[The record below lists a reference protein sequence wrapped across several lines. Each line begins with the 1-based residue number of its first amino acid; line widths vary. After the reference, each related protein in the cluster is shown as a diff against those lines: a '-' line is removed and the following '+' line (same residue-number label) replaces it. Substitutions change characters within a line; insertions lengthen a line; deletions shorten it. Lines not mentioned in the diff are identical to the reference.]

1 MGPRELVGLLRNRDF
16 ALLVGGRLVTNA
28 GDSLYYIAAMWLVYD
43 LTGSELYTGVAG
55 FLTMAPAALQ
65 FLFGPLVDRAPLGR
79 LLVGTQV
86 VQGLLVLVVPV
97 AHALDL
103 LSVWV
108 VLAVMPLLS
117 LLNQPVYPAQ
127 SAALPRLVDR
137 EELVGANSVLTLA
150 YQGVD
155 AGFNALGG
163 IVVAAFGAVTLFLVD
178 SVTFAVAMLL
188 FLGLDIPEAGAG
200 DVATAEAAGAGPDD
214 GTAAAGADGA
224 AGDRDDAGEDAPTEA
239 GDPAAVT
246 DGGTGGAP
254 DGDSGG
260 VVDTGSDGDPGVTA
274 GDGPD
279 SDGRAGYLADLRE
292 GVGFLRGTVV
302 ARLTLGVVVVNFAFG
317 GVMAVLPA
325 YGDSFGGAGAYG
337 LLAAAVGVGMLTGSL
352 VGNLVEGWPFGYVVS
367 GGMGLGAVLWTAAI
381 TVDTMPV
388 TPVLLALALVP
399 AGTMNVLVFSLVQA
413 VVPDRLL
420 GRAMSVI
427 MSGATAM
434 TPVGALVG
442 GALADATS
450 PGLVLYGN
458 AVATAL
464 FALYVFAVP
473 SLRRL
478 PRVGAVSTLAAE

>member
-1 MGPRELVGLLRNRDF
+1 MRPRELVGLLRNRDF

-43 LTGSELYTGVAG
+43 LTGSELYTGIAG

-65 FLFGPLVDRAPLGR
+65 FLFGPLVDRAPLGP

-86 VQGLLVLVVPV
+86 VQGLLVLAVPI
-97 AHALDL
+97 AHYLDL

-108 VLAVMPLLS
+108 VLTVMPLLS

-127 SAALPRLVDR
+127 SAALPRIVDR

-163 IVVAAFGAVTLFLVD
+163 VVVAAFGAVTLFLVD
-178 SVTFAVAMLL
+178 SVTFAVATLL
-188 FLGLDIPEAGAG
+188 FLGLDIPAAGAG
-200 DVATAEAAGAGPDD
+200 DVDE
-214 GTAAAGADGA
+214 ADGDP
-224 AGDRDDAGEDAPTEA
+224 GDDEPSADTA
-239 GDPAAVT
+239 DPAAVP
-246 DGGTGGAP
+246 DGGEESS
-254 DGDSGG
+254 SG
-260 VVDTGSDGDPGVTA
+260 TGSDDPTDPG
-274 GDGPD
+274 GWD
-279 SDGRAGYLADLRE
+279 GYLADLRE
-292 GVGFLRGTVV
+292 GIGFLRGTVV
-302 ARLTLGVVVVNFAFG
+302 AKLTLGVIVVNFAFG

-325 YGDSFGGAGAYG
+325 YGDSFGGASAYG

-352 VGNLVEGWPFGYVVS
+352 VGNIVEEWPFGYVVS
-367 GGMGLGAVLWTAAI
+367 GGMALGAVLWTAAI
-381 TVDTMPV
+381 TVDSMPA
-388 TPVLLALALVP
+388 TPVLLALSLVP

-427 MSGATAM
+427 MSGATVM

-464 FALYVFAVP
+464 FALYVLAVP
-473 SLRRL
+473 SLRRI
-478 PRVGAVSTLAAE
+478 PRVGSVSTLSAE

>member
-1 MGPRELVGLLRNRDF
+1 MRPRELVGLLRNRDF

-43 LTGSELYTGVAG
+43 LTGSELYTGIAG

-65 FLFGPLVDRAPLGR
+65 FLFGPLVDRTPLGP

-86 VQGLLVLVVPV
+86 VQGLLVLVVPI
-97 AHALDL
+97 AHFFDM

-108 VLAVMPLLS
+108 VLVVMPLLS

-127 SAALPRLVDR
+127 SAALPRIVDR
-137 EELVGANSVLTLA
+137 EELVGANSVLTIA

-178 SVTFAVAMLL
+178 SVTFAVATLL
-188 FLGLDIPEAGAG
+188 FLGLDIPAAGAG
-200 DVATAEAAGAGPDD
+200 DIEAAEEEEDASGD
-214 GTAAAGADGA
+214 
-224 AGDRDDAGEDAPTEA
+224 AGDDTSPEA
-239 GDPAAVT
+239 SDPAAVP
-246 DGGTGGAP
+246 DGGTDP
-254 DGDSGG
+254 DTD
-260 VVDTGSDGDPGVTA
+260 DGHTD
-274 GDGPD
+274 D
-279 SDGRAGYLADLRE
+279 SDEADRDGWDGYLADLRE
-292 GVGFLRGTVV
+292 GIGFLRGTVV
-302 ARLTLGVVVVNFAFG
+302 AKLTLGVIIVNFAFG
-317 GVMAVLPA
+317 GVMAVLPS

-352 VGNLVEGWPFGYVVS
+352 VGNLVEEWPFGYVVS

-381 TVDTMPV
+381 AVDTMPA

-427 MSGATAM
+427 MSGATVM

-442 GALADATS
+442 GAVADATS

-473 SLRRL
+473 SLRRI
-478 PRVGAVSTLAAE
+478 PRVGSVSTLSAE

>member
-1 MGPRELVGLLRNRDF
+1 MRPRELVGLLRNRDF

-43 LTGSELYTGVAG
+43 LTGSELYTGLAG

-65 FLFGPLVDRAPLGR
+65 FLFGPLVDRTPLGP

-86 VQGLLVLVVPV
+86 VQGLLVLVVPI
-97 AHALDL
+97 AHFFDA

-108 VLAVMPLLS
+108 VLVVMPLLS

-127 SAALPRLVDR
+127 SAALPRIVDR

-178 SVTFAVAMLL
+178 SVTFAVATLL

-200 DVATAEAAGAGPDD
+200 DVEDEEREE
-214 GTAAAGADGA
+214 GTPG
-224 AGDRDDAGEDAPTEA
+224 DAGEEDAA
-239 GDPAAVT
+239 ADAADPAAVP
-246 DGGTGGAP
+246 DGGEEAEADVDDAP
-254 DGDSGG
+254 DR
-260 VVDTGSDGDPGVTA
+260 
-274 GDGPD
+274 
-279 SDGRAGYLADLRE
+279 DGRDGWDGYLADLRE
-292 GVGFLRGTVV
+292 GIGFLRGTVV
-302 ARLTLGVVVVNFAFG
+302 AKLTLGVIIVNFAFG

-352 VGNLVEGWPFGYVVS
+352 VGNFVEEWPFGYVVS

-381 TVDTMPV
+381 TVDTMPA

-427 MSGATAM
+427 MSGATVM

-442 GALADATS
+442 GALADATA

-458 AVATAL
+458 AAATAL

-473 SLRRL
+473 SLRRI
-478 PRVGAVSTLAAE
+478 PRVGSVSTLSAE

>member
-1 MGPRELVGLLRNRDF
+1 MRPRELVGLLRNRDF

-43 LTGSELYTGVAG
+43 LTGSELFTGLAG

-65 FLFGPLVDRAPLGR
+65 FLFGPLVDRTPLER

-86 VQGLLVLVVPV
+86 VQGLLVLVVPA
-97 AHALDL
+97 AHYLGV

-108 VLAVMPLLS
+108 VLTVMPLLS

-127 SAALPRLVDR
+127 SAALPRIVDR

-150 YQGVD
+150 YQGVN

-178 SVTFAVAMLL
+178 SVTFAVATML

-200 DVATAEAAGAGPDD
+200 DIDDEEA
-214 GTAAAGADGA
+214 TAAADPDEAPPD
-224 AGDRDDAGEDAPTEA
+224 EDA
-239 GDPAAVT
+239 GDPATVA
-246 DGGTGGAP
+246 DGGRDEA
-254 DGDSGG
+254 
-260 VVDTGSDGDPGVTA
+260 VDASEADEHGSDGTEPA
-274 GDGPD
+274 AD
-279 SDGRAGYLADLRE
+279 SGSSYLDDLRE
-292 GVGFLRGTVV
+292 GIGFLRGTVV
-302 ARLTLGVVVVNFAFG
+302 AKLTLGVIVVNFAFG
-317 GVMAVLPA
+317 GVMAILPS

-337 LLAAAVGVGMLTGSL
+337 LLAAAVGIGMLAGSL
-352 VGNLVEGWPFGYVVS
+352 VGNLVEEWPFGYVVS
-367 GGMGLGAVLWTAAI
+367 GGMAVSAVLWTVAVS
-381 TVDTMPV
+381 VDSMPA

-427 MSGATAM
+427 RSGAGVM

-442 GALADATS
+442 GAVADATS

-458 AVATAL
+458 AAATAV
-464 FALYVFAVP
+464 FAIYVFALP
-473 SLRRL
+473 SLRRI
-478 PRVGAVSTLAAE
+478 PRVGSVSTLAAE

>member
-1 MGPRELVGLLRNRDF
+1 MRPRELVGLLRNRDF

-43 LTGSELYTGVAG
+43 LTGSELYTGIAG

-65 FLFGPLVDRAPLGR
+65 FLFGPLVDRTPLGP

-86 VQGLLVLVVPV
+86 VQGLLVLVVPI
-97 AHALDL
+97 AHFFDM

-108 VLAVMPLLS
+108 VLVVMPLLS

-127 SAALPRLVDR
+127 SAALPRIVDR
-137 EELVGANSVLTLA
+137 EELVGANSVLTIA

-178 SVTFAVAMLL
+178 SVTFAVATLL
-188 FLGLDIPEAGAG
+188 FLGLDIPAAGAG
-200 DVATAEAAGAGPDD
+200 DVEDEGSEEGEGAPGD
-214 GTAAAGADGA
+214 
-224 AGDRDDAGEDAPTEA
+224 AGDEDAAPEA
-239 GDPAAVT
+239 SDPAAVP
-246 DGGTGGAP
+246 DGGEEAEADADDVSDHDEAAPGGW
-254 DGDSGG
+254 D
-260 VVDTGSDGDPGVTA
+260 
-274 GDGPD
+274 
-279 SDGRAGYLADLRE
+279 GYLADLRE
-292 GVGFLRGTVV
+292 GIGFLRGTVV
-302 ARLTLGVVVVNFAFG
+302 AKLTLGVVIVNFAFG
-317 GVMAVLPA
+317 GVMAVLPS

-352 VGNLVEGWPFGYVVS
+352 VGNLVEEWPFGYVVS

-381 TVDTMPV
+381 TVDTMPA

-427 MSGATAM
+427 MSGATVM

-442 GALADATS
+442 GAVADATS

-473 SLRRL
+473 SLRRI
-478 PRVGAVSTLAAE
+478 PRVGSVSTLSAE

>member
-1 MGPRELVGLLRNRDF
+1 MAAGHLSDREQKLTSADAYDGRGAGTPVTPRELVGLLRNGAF
-16 ALLVGGRLVTNA
+16 ARLVGGRLVTNA

-43 LTGSELYTGVAG
+43 LTGSELYTGLAG
-55 FLTMAPAALQ
+55 FLVMAPSALQ
-65 FLFGPLVDRAPLGR
+65 FLFGPLVDRTSLRP

-97 AHALDL
+97 AHFLDL

-108 VLAVMPLLS
+108 VLTVMPLLS

-127 SAALPRLVDR
+127 SAALPRIIER

-163 IVVAAFGAVTLFLVD
+163 VVVAAFGAVTLFLVD
-178 SVTFAVAMLL
+178 SVTFAVATLL

-200 DVATAEAAGAGPDD
+200 DIEESDPDD
-214 GTAAAGADGA
+214 EAGADPTT
-224 AGDRDDAGEDAPTEA
+224 DQDA
-239 GDPAAVT
+239 DPAAVP
-246 DGGTGGAP
+246 DGGTGEPTDDGADP
-254 DGDSGG
+254 DGW
-260 VVDTGSDGDPGVTA
+260 
-274 GDGPD
+274 
-279 SDGRAGYLADLRE
+279 AGYLADLRE
-292 GVGFLRGTVV
+292 GIGFLRGTVV
-302 ARLTLGVVVVNFAFG
+302 AKLTLGVIVVNFAFG
-317 GVMAVLPA
+317 GVMAVLPS
-325 YGDSFGGAGAYG
+325 YGDTMGGAGAYG
-337 LLAAAVGVGMLTGSL
+337 LLAAAVGVGMLVGSL
-352 VGNLVEGWPFGYVVS
+352 VGNAVEEWPFGYVVS

-381 TVDTMPV
+381 TVGSMPA
-388 TPVLLALALVP
+388 TPVLLALALIP

-427 MSGATAM
+427 MSGASAM
-434 TPVGALVG
+434 TPIGALIG
-442 GALADATS
+442 GALADATT
-450 PGLVLYGN
+450 PALVLYGN

-464 FALYVFAVP
+464 FACYVFAVP
-473 SLRRL
+473 SLRHI

>member
-1 MGPRELVGLLRNRDF
+1 MGPRELLGLLRNRDF

-43 LTGSELYTGVAG
+43 LTGSELFTGLAG

-65 FLFGPLVDRAPLGR
+65 FLFGPLVDRSPLGP

-97 AHALDL
+97 AHFLDV

-108 VLAVMPLLS
+108 VLTVMPLLA

-127 SAALPRLVDR
+127 SAALPRIVDR
-137 EELVGANSVLTLA
+137 EELVGANSVLTIA

-163 IVVAAFGAVTLFLVD
+163 VVVAAFGAVTLFLVD
-178 SVTFAVAMLL
+178 SVTFAVATLL
-188 FLGLDIPEAGAG
+188 FIGLEIPEAGAG
-200 DVATAEAAGAGPDD
+200 DIDTVTDAG
-214 GTAAAGADGA
+214 GTDADGIDGGDDTGDA
-224 AGDRDDAGEDAPTEA
+224 AEGETSPDA
-239 GDPAAVT
+239 GDPAAVP
-246 DGGTGGAP
+246 DGGESGEGAAAAP
-254 DGDSGG
+254 DTD
-260 VVDTGSDGDPGVTA
+260 A
-274 GDGPD
+274 PD
-279 SDGRAGYLADLRE
+279 SSDAPPADDEPDGWAGYLADLRE
-292 GVGFLRGTVV
+292 GIGFLRGTVV

-367 GGMGLGAVLWTAAI
+367 GGMALSAGLWAIAIAVN
-381 TVDTMPV
+381 TMPA
-388 TPVLLALALVP
+388 TPALLALALVP

-434 TPVGALVG
+434 TPIGALVG
-442 GALADATS
+442 GAVADATS

-464 FALYVFAVP
+464 FAAYVLAVP

-478 PRVGAVSTLAAE
+478 PRVGSVSTLSAE

>member
-1 MGPRELVGLLRNRDF
+1 MRPRELVGLLRNRDF

-43 LTGSELYTGVAG
+43 LTGSELYTGIAG

-65 FLFGPLVDRAPLGR
+65 FLFGPLVDRTPLGP

-97 AHALDL
+97 AHFFDV

-108 VLAVMPLLS
+108 VLVVMPLLS

-127 SAALPRLVDR
+127 SAALPRIVDR
-137 EELVGANSVLTLA
+137 EELVGANSVLTIA

-178 SVTFAVAMLL
+178 SVTFAVATLL
-188 FLGLDIPEAGAG
+188 FLGLDIPAAGAG
-200 DVATAEAAGAGPDD
+200 DIEEAEESD
-214 GTAAAGADGA
+214 GEGT
-224 AGDRDDAGEDAPTEA
+224 EDAVAESA
-239 GDPAAVT
+239 DPAAVP
-246 DGGTGGAP
+246 DGGTDP
-254 DGDSGG
+254 DTD
-260 VVDTGSDGDPGVTA
+260 DGHTDEA
-274 GDGPD
+274 DRDGWD
-279 SDGRAGYLADLRE
+279 GYLADLRE
-292 GVGFLRGTVV
+292 GIGFLRGTVV
-302 ARLTLGVVVVNFAFG
+302 AKLTLGVIIVNFAFG
-317 GVMAVLPA
+317 GVMAVLPS

-352 VGNLVEGWPFGYVVS
+352 VGNLVEEWPFGYVVS

-381 TVDTMPV
+381 TVDTMPA
-388 TPVLLALALVP
+388 TPVLLALALIP

-427 MSGATAM
+427 MSGATVM
-434 TPVGALVG
+434 TPVGALAG
-442 GALADATS
+442 GAVADITS

-473 SLRRL
+473 SLRRI
-478 PRVGAVSTLAAE
+478 PRVGSVSTLSAE

>member
-1 MGPRELVGLLRNRDF
+1 MGPRELLGLLRNRDF

-43 LTGSELYTGVAG
+43 LTGSELFTGVAG

-65 FLFGPLVDRAPLGR
+65 FLFGPLVDRSPLGP

-97 AHALDL
+97 AHFLDV

-108 VLAVMPLLS
+108 VLTVMPLLA

-127 SAALPRLVDR
+127 SAALPRIVDR
-137 EELVGANSVLTLA
+137 EELVGANSVLTIA

-163 IVVAAFGAVTLFLVD
+163 VVVAAFGAVTLFLVD
-178 SVTFAVAMLL
+178 SVTFAVATLL
-188 FLGLDIPEAGAG
+188 FLGLEIPEAGAG
-200 DVATAEAAGAGPDD
+200 DIDTVT
-214 GTAAAGADGA
+214 
-224 AGDRDDAGEDAPTEA
+224 DAGGTDAD
-239 GDPAAVT
+239 DPAAVP
-246 DGGTGGAP
+246 DGGESSEGAAAAP
-254 DGDSGG
+254 DTD
-260 VVDTGSDGDPGVTA
+260 A
-274 GDGPD
+274 PD
-279 SDGRAGYLADLRE
+279 SFDAQPTDDEQDGWAGYLADLRE
-292 GVGFLRGTVV
+292 GIGFLRGTVV

-367 GGMGLGAVLWTAAI
+367 GGMALSAGLWAIAIAVN
-381 TVDTMPV
+381 TMPA

-434 TPVGALVG
+434 TPIGALVG
-442 GALADATS
+442 GAVADATS

-464 FALYVFAVP
+464 FAAYVFAVP

-478 PRVGAVSTLAAE
+478 PRVGSVSTLSAE